1 MLAAYIPVPA
11 IGIGVLI
18 GTAGSWW
25 KRIGRGVAFGVSAIV
40 CSLPWMVVVDL
51 WDKSARPYIGG
62 STDNTVWDLVFG
74 YNGFGRVDGN
84 GQGGGG
90 LGGGGLAGPG
100 GVFGGSPGTF
110 RLWNDAVGGQIAW
123 LIPLGVAAAVAGV
136 WLHRRHR
143 ARLAGVVMFAMW
155 AAICGAVFSYAKG
168 TFHSYYTSELAPGL
182 AATIGIGGVALAR
195 LLKQN
200 RAWLAV
206 VAGALVVTVVV
217 QLDLIGRT
225 PEFFG
230 WTEWPLLV
238 VAVVA
243 TCLFV
248 AAIVLRRGRSV
259 LIASGLALALG
270 GDAADAGGVGVQRG
284 VERDPQRHAAPGGS
298 EDGHRRRRH
307 SAAGSSRIPRTAI
320 WARSCARGTPAS
332 TGISSC
338 RARCRRRTSS
348 RPKTSPSWRSAA
360 SSAAIPPPPSTPS
373 PTS

>member
-1 MLAAYIPVPA
+1 MLLAGLFVGLAFNTKMLAAYIPVPA
-11 IGIGVLI
+11 IGLGGLI

-62 STDNTVWDLVFG
+62 STNNTVWDLVFG

-182 AATIGIGGVALAR
+182 AATIGIGGVALVR

-200 RAWLAV
+200 RAWLAL

-230 WTEWPLLV
+230 WTEGRCSSWRRRRVPV
-238 VAVVA
+238 RRRDRA
-243 TCLFV
+243 
-248 AAIVLRRGRSV
+248 RRGRSV
-259 LIASGLALALG
+259 LIAMASALALG
-270 GDAADAGGVGVQRG
+270 GDAADAGGVGVQRD
-284 VERDPQRHAAPGGS
+284 VERDPQRHAAAGGS
-298 EDGHRRRRH
+298 EDGHRRRTFGGGQFAD
-307 SAAGSSRIPRTAI
+307 SQNAI
-320 WARSCARGTPAS
+320 SARSCARRTPAS
-332 TGISSC
+332 TGTSSC
-338 RARCRRRTSS
+338 RARCRRRT
-348 RPKTSPSWRSAA
+348 
-360 SSAAIPPPPSTPS
+360 
-373 PTS
+373 